1 MRIRMFTLA
10 TAMAIFFNLALIG
23 TGKADNLE
31 GKIIAIATH
40 PVASLGY
47 TMGSILANVVTKH
60 SPMRVDVEPTSG
72 PKSWLPRMQRG
83 EIQLGLASDLDVY
96 AALVGDKD
104 FYKEPYSGIRVIKQ
118 AHHALRLTI
127 LVRND
132 SSIQSM
138 KDLVGKRVAALTPG
152 QPSLLRTSE
161 AAIYS
166 EGVDLQKIKWT
177 VAGNLTD
184 AGRAIKEGRAD
195 AACIPIGNSVVEEL
209 EAAWG
214 ARFLSADISPEG
226 LKRARKY
233 LPTASGLLVNPG
245 PTGVRK
251 PTGFL
256 AFQYNLVASENLS
269 PDIVN
274 AVLKALDEN
283 FNEYKS
289 AHPLMKTWDP
299 RTSISSLIP
308 APVHPAAVQYY
319 KKNGLWTPD
328 VAARNEE
335 LLKLIGKS
343 Q

>member
-1 MRIRMFTLA
+1 MRMKMFTLVV
-10 TAMAIFFNLALIG
+10 AIAILFNLSILG
-23 TGKADNLE
+23 TGKAENLD
-31 GKIIAIATH
+31 GKIIAIVTH

-47 TMGSILANVVTKH
+47 TMGNILANTITKH

-96 AALVGDKD
+96 AALVGDKE

-118 AHHALRLTI
+118 AHHSLRLTI

-138 KDLVGKRVAALTPG
+138 KDLVGKKVAALTPG
-152 QPSLLRTSE
+152 QPSLERTSR

-166 EGVDLQKIKWT
+166 EGVDLEKVKWT

-233 LPTASGLLVNPG
+233 LPTASGLLINPG
-245 PTGVRK
+245 PTGVRA

-256 AFQYNLVASENLS
+256 AFQYNLIASEELS
-269 PDIVN
+269 PDVVN

-299 RTSISSLIP
+299 QTSVDTLIP
-308 APVHPAAVQYY
+308 APVHPAAIEYY
-319 KKNGLWTPD
+319 KKKGLWTPD
-328 VAARNEE
+328 INARNEE
-335 LLKLIGKS
+335 LVKLTGKAK
-343 Q
+343 